1 MPASF
6 CFGMNSWALVPLFA
20 AALQGGPDTPTVSGS
35 QLIREGRL
43 REALDGYVQAAQS
56 SPKSVAANEGAGVVL
71 DLLGRYE
78 EARKYFTQAIK
89 VATQPDER
97 VKAQRALA
105 TSFAFAGD
113 CRGAEKADRGAYE
126 YFLQAPDYYSAGEVA
141 DELGR
146 MCLDAGDPDTAYD
159 WYRRGHDAGLRESNI
174 PTERKD
180 LWEFRWA
187 HARARIAARR
197 GKADDARK
205 FAAAAKAIFDKGSI
219 PDQQVYLPY
228 LTGYVAFYAGD
239 FAAALADL
247 RNADQSDPFIQCLI
261 AQTYEKLGDT
271 AKASEYYGKAA
282 GTTAHSVPAAYARP
296 HATTKLQ

>member
-1 MPASF
+1 
-6 CFGMNSWALVPLFA
+6 MNFWALVPLFA
-20 AALQGGPDTPTVSGS
+20 AALQGGPGAPTVSGS

-43 REALDGYVQAAQS
+43 REALEGYVQAAQA

-78 EARKYFTQAIK
+78 EARRYFTQAIK
-89 VATQPDER
+89 AAANPDER

-105 TSFAFAGD
+105 TSFGFAGD

-146 MCLDAGDPDTAYD
+146 ICLDAGDPNTAYD
-159 WYRRGHDAGLRESNI
+159 WYRRGHDAGLRETNI
-174 PTERKD
+174 PAERKD

-205 FAAAAKAIFDKGSI
+205 FAAAAKAIFDKGAI
-219 PDQQVYLPY
+219 ADQQVYLPY
-228 LTGYVAFYAGD
+228 LSGYVAFYAGD
-239 FAAALADL
+239 FAAALTGL
-247 RNADQSDPFIQCLI
+247 GNADQSDPFIQCLI

-271 AKASEYYGKAA
+271 AKASEYYRKAA

-296 HATTKLQ
+296 YATAKLK

>member
-1 MPASF
+1 MNFWAVAS
-6 CFGMNSWALVPLFA
+6 LFA
-20 AALQGGPDTPTVSGS
+20 AAFQGGQSAPPVSGS

-43 REALDGYVQAAQS
+43 QEALDGYVQAAQA

-71 DLLGRYE
+71 DLLGRYA

-89 VATQPDER
+89 VAANPDER

-113 CRGAEKADRGAYE
+113 CRGAEKAGRSAYD

-146 MCLDAGDPDTAYD
+146 ICLDAGDADTAYD
-159 WYRRGHDAGLRESNI
+159 WYRRGHDAGLRETHI
-174 PTERKD
+174 PPERKD

-197 GKADDARK
+197 GKPEDARK
-205 FAAAAKAIFDKGSI
+205 FVAAAKAILDKGAI
-219 PDQQVYLPY
+219 PDQQLYFPY
-228 LTGYVAFYAGD
+228 LTGYVAFYTGD
-239 FAAALADL
+239 FTAALADL
-247 RNADQSDPFIQCLI
+247 RNADQSDPFIQCLL
-261 AQTYEKLGDT
+261 AQTYETLGD
-271 AKASEYYGKAA
+271 AANASEYYRKAA

-296 HATTKLQ
+296 YATAKQK